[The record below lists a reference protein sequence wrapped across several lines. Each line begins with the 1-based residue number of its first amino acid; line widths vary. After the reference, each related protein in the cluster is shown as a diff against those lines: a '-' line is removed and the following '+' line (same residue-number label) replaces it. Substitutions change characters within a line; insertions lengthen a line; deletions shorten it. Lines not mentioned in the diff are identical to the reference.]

1 MRKYVAHCLLLKQK
15 QPDAASRLLSLQRS
29 KRWDPWTGN
38 NFFSITKQMFAAF
51 YFNRSRNRVDKQSL
65 RGEQFLDDRE
75 MMSSL
80 TTNKEREEDMG

>member
-1 MRKYVAHCLLLKQK
+1 
-15 QPDAASRLLSLQRS
+15 
-29 KRWDPWTGN
+29 
-38 NFFSITKQMFAAF
+38 MFAAF
-51 YFNRSRNRVDKQSL
+51 YFNRSRSRVDKQSL

>member
-1 MRKYVAHCLLLKQK
+1 
-15 QPDAASRLLSLQRS
+15 
-29 KRWDPWTGN
+29 
-38 NFFSITKQMFAAF
+38 MFAAF
-51 YFNRSRNRVDKQSL
+51 YFNRSRVDKQSL